1 MACVASSSGRNLAA
15 HIARSPSSYEDEME
29 RGACGGTINCRGL
42 QPYRARSSRN
52 LDTAYYGQFLN
63 LRNGFLAHSR

>member
-1 MACVASSSGRNLAA
+1 MACVALSPGRNLAA

-29 RGACGGTINCRGL
+29 CGGAINCRGL
-42 QPYRARSSRN
+42 QPYRARWSRN
-52 LDTAYYGQFLN
+52 LDTSYYGQFLN